1 MIDAGNGGR
10 IVNNASITGLGASSG
25 ALGYTPYSVTKAA
38 LIHMTKCAA
47 LEYIPENIRINA
59 VAPSVVETPLLTS
72 ILETAED
79 PVSTLADLNRFNPMG
94 LHNGTLLQY
103 SDVSGVISFLVG
115 PDAKYINGQTIAVD
129 GGFTIQ

>member
-1 MIDAGNGGR
+1 MIDAGNAGR
-10 IVNNASITGLGASSG
+10 IVNNASIAGLSG
-25 ALGYTPYSVTKAA
+25 SFAPLGYTPYSVTKAA

-59 VAPSVVETPLLTS
+59 VAPSVVETPLVTS
-72 ILETAED
+72 AVEAATD
-79 PVSTLADLNRFNPMG
+79 PLQLADLYRFNPMG
-94 LHNGTLLQY
+94 LHHGTLLQY